1 METLL
6 SEAKEGKTNR
16 LAGSGNPYLLQHARN
31 PVDWHPWSPDVF
43 IKAESEDK
51 PVFLSIGYSTC
62 HWCHVMEKESFS
74 DPEVAALMNKAFV
87 CVKVDREE
95 RPDVDHLYMTVCQLL
110 TGSGGWP
117 LTIIMTPDRQ
127 PFFAGTYFPRD
138 DRYGRPGMLQLIPR
152 IQELW
157 EGDRE
162 TVHSSAREISEGLQ
176 AFMTPDPAA
185 SPGHRL
191 PERTYISLADHY
203 DSRHGG
209 FGSAPKF
216 PVFSNLLFLMR
227 HWDRTGE
234 GQALTMVRQTLEAMR
249 MGGIYDHMGYGLH
262 RYSTDERWFAPHF
275 EKMLYDQAL
284 AVLAYTEAFCA
295 TGEEQFRKV
304 SEEILFYV
312 LRDLQSP
319 DGCFYSAED
328 ADSEG
333 EEGKFYTWTAGELHG
348 ILDEEEAS
356 IVREIYNTSDNG
368 NFLTE
373 SGKPTGRNILYLSPD
388 TEDLPNHLGMS
399 PRQLDETLKQI
410 REKLM
415 AARAVRIRPLRDE
428 KVMTD
433 WNGLMIA
440 ALARAAGAFQEK
452 LYADIAEKALAFI
465 QSKMI
470 DKSGRLLHL
479 RYHSNDTVPAFLDD
493 YAYLLWGVLE
503 LHQYTFRTD
512 LLTAALRMAL
522 EMMDLFEDAEN
533 GGFFLTRVES
543 DPSLARQKPSFDG
556 AIPSGNAVAAMSLLR
571 LGRLTARQDLEE
583 KGHATFRAFA
593 SEMEGNPAGF
603 THMISALDMAQHGTV
618 EVVIAGDFGKDDTK
632 RFLLAL
638 QRSYLPAV
646 TAVVFNP
653 ETPDPATLELIPYAS
668 ELKTVDGK
676 AAAYVC
682 RDFACLAPTTDPEEV
697 LRTLSGMKVPGS

>member
-1 METLL
+1 
-6 SEAKEGKTNR
+6 
-16 LAGSGNPYLLQHARN
+16 
-31 PVDWHPWSPDVF
+31 VDWHPWSPEIF

-74 DPEVAALMNKAFV
+74 DPEVASLMNEAFV

-138 DRYGRPGMLQLIPR
+138 ERYGRPGMLQIIPR
-152 IQELW
+152 IRELW
-157 EGDRE
+157 VNDRE
-162 TVHSSAREISEGLQ
+162 TLQSSAREITEGLQ
-176 AFMTPDPAA
+176 TYMAPDPAA
-185 SPGHRL
+185 SPGQHL
-191 PERTYISLADHY
+191 PESTYISLADHY

-216 PVFSNLLFLMR
+216 PVFSNLFFLMR
-227 HWDRTGE
+227 YWSRTGE
-234 GQALTMVRQTLEAMR
+234 GQALAMVRQTLKAMR
-249 MGGIYDHMGYGLH
+249 LGGIYDHMGYGLH

-284 AVLAYTEAFCA
+284 AVQAYTEAFCA
-295 TGEEQFRKV
+295 TGEGTFRETA
-304 SEEILFYV
+304 EEILAYV

-319 DGCFYSAED
+319 DGGFYSAED

-333 EEGKFYTWTAGELHG
+333 EEGRFYTWPDGELHE
-348 ILDEEEAS
+348 ILGKEDARF
-356 IVREIYNTSDNG
+356 VREIFNTSETG
-368 NFLTE
+368 NFLNE
-373 SGKPTGRNILYLSPD
+373 SRQPTGRNILYLNPD
-388 TEDLPNHLGMS
+388 IDDHKNRLEMS
-399 PRQLDETLKQI
+399 VLQFDDTLKRI

-452 LYADIAEKALAFI
+452 SYADRAENALACI
-465 QSKMI
+465 QSNMI

-479 RYHSNDTVPAFLDD
+479 RYSEEDTVPAFLDD
-493 YAYLLWGVLE
+493 YAYLLWGALE
-503 LHQYTFRTD
+503 LHQYTYRAD
-512 LLTAALRMAL
+512 LLTVAIQLAL
-522 EMMDLFEDAEN
+522 EMVDLFEDAEN
-533 GGFFLTRVES
+533 GGFFLTRADS
-543 DPSLARQKPSFDG
+543 DVSLARQKPSFDG
-556 AIPSGNAVAAMSLLR
+556 PIPSGNAVAAMSLLR
-571 LGRLTARQDLEE
+571 LGRLTARRDLEE
-583 KGHATFRAFA
+583 AGHRTFRAFA
-593 SEMEGNPAGF
+593 AEMSGSPAGF
-603 THMISALDMAQHGTV
+603 THMISALDMAQHGTA
-618 EVVIAGDFGKDDTK
+618 EVIIAGDPGKDDTQ
-632 RFLLAL
+632 RFIQAL
-638 QRSYLPAV
+638 QCSYLPAV
-646 TAVVFNP
+646 TAAVVNP
-653 ETPDPATLELIPYAS
+653 RNPDPAIREIIPYAS
-668 ELKTVDGK
+668 GMKTVDGN

-682 RDFACLAPTTDPEEV
+682 RDFACLTPTTDPEEM
-697 LRTLSGMKVPGS
+697 LRALSAMRVPGS

>member
-1 METLL
+1 L
-6 SEAKEGKTNR
+6 SIPKAGKTNR
-16 LAGSGNPYLLQHARN
+16 LADSGSPYLLQHAHN
-31 PVDWHPWSPDVF
+31 PVDWHPWSPEVF
-43 IKAESEDK
+43 AKAESEDK

-74 DPEVAALMNKAFV
+74 DPEVAALMNEAFV

-138 DRYGRPGMLQLIPR
+138 ERYGRPGMLKIIPR
-152 IQELW
+152 IRELW
-157 EGDRE
+157 VNERE
-162 TVHSSAREISEGLQ
+162 TVYSSALEITEGLQ
-176 AFMTPDPAA
+176 TFMASDPAG
-185 SPGHRL
+185 SPGQHL
-191 PERTYISLADHY
+191 AESTFISLADHY

-227 HWDRTGE
+227 YWGRTGE
-234 GQALTMVRQTLEAMR
+234 GQALAMVRQTLKAMR
-249 MGGIYDHMGYGLH
+249 MGGIYDHMGYGFH

-284 AVLAYTEAFCA
+284 AVLAYTEVFCA
-295 TGEEQFRKV
+295 TKEEKFREV
-304 SEEILFYV
+304 GEEILSYV

-319 DGCFYSAED
+319 DGCFYSAEE

-333 EEGKFYTWTAGELHG
+333 EEGEFYAWTAGELHG
-348 ILDEEEAS
+348 ILDGEEAS
-356 IVREIYNTSDNG
+356 IVRDIYNTSDDG

-373 SGKPTGRNILYLSPD
+373 AGQQTGRNILYLSSD
-388 TEDLPNHLGMS
+388 TGDLPGRSGLS
-399 PRQLDETLKQI
+399 PRQLHDALEGI
-410 REKLM
+410 RKKLM
-415 AARAVRIRPLRDE
+415 AARAVRIRPFRDD

-440 ALARAAGAFQEK
+440 ALARAAGAFQERS
-452 LYADIAEKALAFI
+452 YADTAEKALAFVL
-465 QSKMI
+465 SNMI
-470 DKSGRLLHL
+470 DECGRLLHL
-479 RYHSNDTVPAFLDD
+479 RYSEEDSVPAFLDD

-503 LHQYTFRTD
+503 LHQYTYRAD
-512 LLTAALRMAL
+512 LLTLAVRLAL
-522 EMMDLFEDAEN
+522 EMVDQFEDAQN
-533 GGFFLTRVES
+533 GGFFLTRADS
-543 DPSLARQKPSFDG
+543 DTSLARQKLSFDG
-556 AIPSGNAVAAMSLLR
+556 AIPSGNAAAAMSLLR

-583 KGHATFRAFA
+583 AGHNTFRAFA
-593 SEMEGNPAGF
+593 AEMGGNPAGF
-603 THMISALDMAQHGTV
+603 THMVSALDMAQHGTA
-618 EVVIAGDFGKDDTK
+618 EVIIAGDPGKDDTK
-632 RFLLAL
+632 RFVQAL

-646 TAVVFNP
+646 TAAVVNP
-653 ETPDPATLELIPYAS
+653 HNPDPAIREIIPYAS
-668 ELKTVDGK
+668 DMKTVDGR

-682 RDFACLAPTTDPEEV
+682 KDFACLAPTTDPDEM
-697 LRTLSGMKVPGS
+697 LRALSGMKVPRS